1 MPEINP
7 WVALLGSCGGL
18 AIVFY
23 LIIWFTKHAFPAML
37 KDRADALKTFTDE
50 LKIERQMGEKAI
62 LDERTSCDR
71 KFERLF
77 DVVEKNQA
85 MVIGAFGQL
94 GDQVAA
100 TEKAAMTNSGRL
112 AETLRTAMNAQT
124 YSIEQAL
131 EKQTDS
137 LLKVKGDL
145 GK

>member
-37 KDRADALKTFTDE
+37 KDRADALKTFADE
-50 LKIERQMGEKAI
+50 LKIERQLGEKAV

-77 DVVEKNQA
+77 DMVEKNQA
-85 MVIGAFGQL
+85 LMIGAFRHL

-100 TEKAAMTNSGRL
+100 AEKS
-112 AETLRTAMNAQT
+112 AEALRTAMSAQA

-131 EKQTDS
+131 KNQTDS
-137 LLKVKGDL
+137 LLKAKR
-145 GK
+145 